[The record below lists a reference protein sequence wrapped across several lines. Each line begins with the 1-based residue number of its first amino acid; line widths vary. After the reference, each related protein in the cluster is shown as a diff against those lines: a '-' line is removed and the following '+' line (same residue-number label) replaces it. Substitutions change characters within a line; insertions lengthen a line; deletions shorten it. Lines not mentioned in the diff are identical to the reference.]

1 MRSSKS
7 LIYGRNPILEAL
19 QNKKP
24 LDRILMHHTIS
35 GENIGEIIRL
45 AKEANTPI
53 VRVPMEKLNTMVR
66 GAHQGVVAYGAIV
79 EYIPLQAAISHLYDQ
94 GKTPLLILLDG
105 ITDVRNTGAII
116 RSAVCCGVDA
126 IVFTEKNSAPLHE
139 DMVKTSAGAMM
150 QITFCRERN
159 LSTVIDT
166 LKMNG
171 VKVFSS
177 DLSASM
183 DLMGLNFMEPCCIVL
198 GAEEKGVSKLTQE
211 LSDQTFRI
219 PMIGNFDSLNVSVA
233 AGIICFEAMK
243 QRMNLGTKIF

>member
-7 LIYGRNPILEAL
+7 LIYGRNPVLEAL
-19 QNKKP
+19 QNNKP

-53 VRVPMEKLNTMVR
+53 VRVPMEKLNAMVR
-66 GAHQGVVAYGAIV
+66 GVHQGIIAYGAIV
-79 EYIPLQAAISHLYDQ
+79 DYTPLQDVISHLYDQ
-94 GKTPLLILLDG
+94 GKTPFLLLLDG

-150 QITFCRERN
+150 QVTFCRERN
-159 LSTVIDT
+159 ISGVLDT

-171 VKVFSS
+171 IKLFSS
-177 DLSASM
+177 DLAATDSLL
-183 DLMGLNFMEPCCIVL
+183 DLNFKEPCCIVL
-198 GAEEKGVSKLTQE
+198 GAEEKGISKITQQE
-211 LSDQTFRI
+211 CDQTFKI
-219 PMIGNFDSLNVSVA
+219 PMIGSFDSFNVSVA
-233 AGIICFEAMK
+233 AGIICFEAM
-243 QRMNLGTKIF
+243 

>member
-7 LIYGRNPILEAL
+7 LIYGRNPVLEAL
-19 QNKKP
+19 QNNKP

-53 VRVPMEKLNTMVR
+53 VRVPMEKLNAMVR
-66 GAHQGVVAYGAIV
+66 GVHQGIIAYGAIV
-79 EYIPLQAAISHLYDQ
+79 DYTPLQDVISHLYDQ
-94 GKTPLLILLDG
+94 GKTPFLLLLDG

-150 QITFCRERN
+150 QVTFCRERN
-159 LSTVIDT
+159 ISGVLDT

-171 VKVFSS
+171 IKLFSS
-177 DLSASM
+177 DLAATDSLL
-183 DLMGLNFMEPCCIVL
+183 DLNFKEPCCIVL
-198 GAEEKGVSKLTQE
+198 GAEEKGISKITQQE
-211 LSDQTFRI
+211 CDQTFKI
-219 PMIGNFDSLNVSVA
+219 PMIGSFDSFNVSVA

-243 QRMNLGTKIF
+243 QRMVV

>member
-1 MRSSKS
+1 MRSTKS
-7 LIYGRNPILEAL
+7 LIYGRNPVLEAL

-35 GENIGEIIRL
+35 GDNIGDIIRL

-66 GAHQGVVAYGAIV
+66 GVHQGIIAYGAIV
-79 EYIPLQAAISHLYDQ
+79 DYTPLQDVISHLYDE
-94 GKTPLLILLDG
+94 GKTPLLLLLDG

-126 IVFTEKNSAPLHE
+126 ILFTEKNSAPLHE

-159 LSTVIDT
+159 ISTVLET
-166 LKMNG
+166 LKLNG
-171 VKVFSS
+171 IKIFST
-177 DLSASM
+177 DLQAKNSLLDM
-183 DLMGLNFMEPCCIVL
+183 DFKTPCCIVL
-198 GAEEKGVSKLTQE
+198 GAEEKGISRTTQE
-211 LSDQTFRI
+211 QCDETFCI
-219 PMIGNFDSLNVSVA
+219 PMVGDFDSLNVSVA

-243 QRMNLGTKIF
+243 QKMKA

>member
-1 MRSSKS
+1 MRSTKS
-7 LIYGRNPILEAL
+7 LIYGRNPVLEAL

-35 GENIGEIIRL
+35 GDNIGDIIRL

-53 VRVPMEKLNTMVR
+53 VRVPMEKLNAMVR
-66 GAHQGVVAYGAIV
+66 GVHQGIIAYGAIV
-79 EYIPLQAAISHLYDQ
+79 DYTPLQDVISHLYDQ
-94 GKTPLLILLDG
+94 GKTPLLLLLDG

-126 IVFTEKNSAPLHE
+126 ILFTEKNSAPLHE

-159 LSTVIDT
+159 ISTVLDT
-166 LKMNG
+166 LKLNG
-171 VKVFSS
+171 IKIFST
-177 DLSASM
+177 DLQAKTSLL
-183 DLMGLNFMEPCCIVL
+183 DIDFKTPCCIVL
-198 GAEEKGVSKLTQE
+198 GAEEKGISKSTQE
-211 LSDQTFRI
+211 QCDETFCI
-219 PMIGNFDSLNVSVA
+219 PMVGDFDSLNVSVA

-243 QRMNLGTKIF
+243 QKMKA

>member
-1 MRSSKS
+1 MRSPKS
-7 LIYGRNPILEAL
+7 IIYGRNPVLEAL

-24 LDRILMHHTIS
+24 LDRILMHHTIT
-35 GENIGEIIRL
+35 GENIGDIIRL

-66 GAHQGVVAYGAIV
+66 GVHQGIIAYGAIV
-79 EYIPLQAAISHLYDQ
+79 DYTPLQDVISHLYDQ
-94 GKTPLLILLDG
+94 GKTPFLMLLDG

-116 RSAVCCGVDA
+116 RSALCCGIDA

-150 QITFCRERN
+150 QLTFCREKN
-159 LSTVIDT
+159 ISNVIET

-171 VKVFSS
+171 IKIISS
-177 DLSASM
+177 DLQASKS
-183 DLMGLNFMEPCCIVL
+183 LMEIDFKTPSCLVM
-198 GAEEKGVSKLTQE
+198 GAEEKGISKVTQE
-211 LSDQTFRI
+211 QCDETFKI
-219 PMIGNFDSLNVSVA
+219 PMVGDFDSFNVSVA

-243 QRMNLGTKIF
+243 QRMK

>member
-1 MRSSKS
+1 MANNKS
-7 LIYGRNPILEAL
+7 LIYGRNPVLEAL

-35 GENIGEIIRL
+35 GENIGDIIRL
-45 AKEANTPI
+45 AKESNTPI

-66 GAHQGVVAYGAIV
+66 GVHQGIVAYGAIV
-79 EYIPLQAAISHLYDQ
+79 EYTPLQDVISHLYDN
-94 GKTPLLILLDG
+94 GKTPFLLLLDG

-150 QITFCRERN
+150 QITFCREKN
-159 LSTVIDT
+159 ITTVLST
-166 LKMNG
+166 LKLNG
-171 VKVFSS
+171 IQVLSS
-177 DLSASM
+177 DLQATQS
-183 DLMGLNFMEPCCIVL
+183 LLEINFKVPCCVAL
-198 GAEEKGVSKLTQE
+198 GAEEKGISKTTE
-211 LSDQTFRI
+211 AESDIRFKI
-219 PMIGNFDSLNVSVA
+219 PMANAFDSLNVSVA

-243 QRMNLGTKIF
+243 QRL

>member
-1 MRSSKS
+1 MRSPKS
-7 LIYGRNPILEAL
+7 IIYGRNPVLEAL

-35 GENIGEIIRL
+35 GENIGDIIRL

-66 GAHQGVVAYGAIV
+66 GVHQGILAYGAIV
-79 EYIPLQAAISHLYDQ
+79 DYTPLQDVISHLYDQ
-94 GKTPLLILLDG
+94 GKTPFLMLLDG

-116 RSAVCCGVDA
+116 RSALCCGVDA

-150 QITFCRERN
+150 QLTFCREKN
-159 LSTVIDT
+159 ISNVIET

-171 VKVFSS
+171 IKIISS
-177 DLSASM
+177 DLQASKS
-183 DLMGLNFMEPCCIVL
+183 LMEIDFKTPSCIVM
-198 GAEEKGVSKLTQE
+198 GAEEKGISKVTQE
-211 LSDQTFRI
+211 HCDETFKI
-219 PMIGNFDSLNVSVA
+219 PMVGDFDSFNVSVA

-243 QRMNLGTKIF
+243 QRMI